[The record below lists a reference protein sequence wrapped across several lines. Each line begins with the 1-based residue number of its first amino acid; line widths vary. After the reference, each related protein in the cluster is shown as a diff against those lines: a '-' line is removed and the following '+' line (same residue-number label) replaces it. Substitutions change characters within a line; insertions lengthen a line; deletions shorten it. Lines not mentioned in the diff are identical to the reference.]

1 MQLRLPRA
9 RDGAVKVRERMLV
22 WRARV
27 KAIDGGPKG
36 LHGTY
41 TRKSQQHLWHLLR
54 NRVHV

>member
-41 TRKSQQHLWHLLR
+41 TRKSQQHL
-54 NRVHV
+54 